1 MTLRRIRWEEVQAG
15 SGTRVSSEF
24 SGQLNMVFWPFPS
37 FLLDSIVLILQA
49 WFNRKISS
57 SACKKTIE

>member
-15 SGTRVSSEF
+15 SGIRVSSEF
-24 SGQLNMVFWPFPS
+24 SGQLNMVFWPFSS

>member
-1 MTLRRIRWEEVQAG
+1 MTLRRIRWEEIQPG

-24 SGQLNMVFWPFPS
+24 SGQLNMVFWPFSS